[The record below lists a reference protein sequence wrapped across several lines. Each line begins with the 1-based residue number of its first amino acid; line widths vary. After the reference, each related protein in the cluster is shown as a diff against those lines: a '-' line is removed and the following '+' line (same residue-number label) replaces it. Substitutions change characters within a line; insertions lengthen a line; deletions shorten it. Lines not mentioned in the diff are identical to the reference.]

1 MHTWHK
7 RCCYHEG
14 SFPRQGLPL
23 FSSRAE
29 HYDLSKG
36 DVRERK
42 GRRDR
47 FMSRYWTALVF
58 RYLYIGSLVAVLME
72 HIKVWRSA
80 MALVQWVEV
89 EQ

>member
-1 MHTWHK
+1 
-7 RCCYHEG
+7 
-14 SFPRQGLPL
+14 
-23 FSSRAE
+23 
-29 HYDLSKG
+29 
-36 DVRERK
+36 
-42 GRRDR
+42 
-47 FMSRYWTALVF
+47 MSRYWTALVF